1 MQSHHAVLTGVIAAA
16 VWCMAC
22 SGSARDDPRGR
33 GGAPVQRSRL
43 EMPAPGDLGPRDYPG
58 IHNAVAYHEGFISGS
73 APEGDAGFDTLAA
86 MGVRTIISVDGAQPD
101 VEEAQARGMRYI
113 HLPIGYN
120 GFDERRKVELVRA
133 TRDSL
138 QDGPVYIHCH
148 HGKHRSAGAA
158 AAVGASLG
166 WMTPEEA
173 VARMKV
179 SGTAPEYQGLYA
191 CAARATALEAGV
203 IDAVPAEFP
212 SVWRP
217 TDFVSGMVETD
228 EAMEHLKAIEKA
240 GWRTPAEHPD
250 LVPASEAGR
259 VAELLRVMAEGGR
272 ARREPREF
280 ARLLSEAS
288 QRATVLEE
296 SLASGGSDPARLS
309 SQFRLV
315 AASCRDCHARFRD

>member
-1 MQSHHAVLTGVIAAA
+1 MQPRHAVLTGIIAAA
-16 VWCMAC
+16 VCCLAC
-22 SGSARDDPRGR
+22 SGPARDDPRAR
-33 GGAPVQRSRL
+33 GGAWVQGTRL
-43 EMPAPGDLGPRDYPG
+43 EMPAPGDLAPRHYPG

-86 MGVRTIISVDGAQPD
+86 MGVRTIISVDGAPPD
-101 VEEAQARGMRYI
+101 VEEARARGMRYI

-120 GFDERRKVELVRA
+120 GFDERRKAELVRA

-138 QDGPVYIHCH
+138 QGGPVYIHCH

-179 SGTAPEYQGLYA
+179 SGTAPGYQGLYA
-191 CAARATALEAGV
+191 CAANSAVLEPGV
-203 IDAVPAEFP
+203 IDAAPAEFP
-212 SVWRP
+212 SVSRP
-217 TDFVSGMVETD
+217 TDFVGGMVETD

-259 VAELLRVMAEGGR
+259 VSELLRVMAEGGR
-272 ARREPREF
+272 ARREPPEF

-288 QRATVLEE
+288 QRAAALEE
-296 SLASGGSDPARLS
+296 SLASGVADPARLS